1 MSNDN
6 SLLEYSE
13 IVMKMFNSED
23 EGFEFYNDY
32 AYEKGFGVRKDY
44 CEWDSGHNEKT
55 LRKFVCSCEG
65 FRAEKHLTREI
76 KMRRSR
82 NITRCGCPA
91 KLVIALDHNTEQWYV
106 KDFIDEHNHSMIE
119 PDLSC
124 FLRSHRRI
132 SDEQKAEIVLLQI
145 SGIRKHQ
152 IMDIMLKRY
161 GGYDRVGFTSRDLY
175 NFLHRNKLQ
184 TLSPGDAQ
192 TLINYMIV
200 QKRRDPD
207 FSFQYKRDGRGH
219 LTGVLWCDFESQKD
233 YRAFGDVVVF
243 DGTYKTNKYNLP
255 LVPFVG
261 VNHHKSTVLFACGVV
276 AHEDTKSYVWLLRS
290 FSDAMSQKHPVSVIT
305 DGDLAMQKAISIVW
319 PNASHRLCGWHIENN
334 IVSNIKD
341 AEVKEGIRCFLYDR
355 CSIEEIEKKWLEF
368 LKKNEVTDKDS
379 WLYQMYERRKVWCA
393 AYHASKRYLGLRSN
407 QRSES
412 LHSRIQFNLD
422 RKMSLV
428 ELLQHFDNT
437 VQKLRIRQANLDFEA
452 SYKPCLEPDT
462 SIIVNEAAERFTPS
476 VYYADVQ
483 YSLKTVSK
491 CFLIEEMDGYNIVE
505 YKVGRVDKGE
515 KQYFVECEICVH
527 EDKVK
532 EISCSCLKLQSLGTP
547 CSHILF
553 VLGLRGE
560 SKLPDCCVLERW
572 TMGAKRGF
580 PPTRK
585 STMYDYSDS
594 VQRYH
599 ELHNISQM
607 TSFAASQSLEAY
619 ERLKRVL
626 EEEAAMILPNRGE
639 GEGGRKRFGP
649 VLTQG
654 GLDDYAESYNV
665 LDPICVPGRGAPK
678 KKMKSSSD
686 KSNKK
691 CTLCKEEGHNRRTCY
706 LRDEETMLPEDVLDI

>member
-106 KDFIDEHNHSMIE
+106 KDFIDGHNHSMIE

-219 LTGVLWCDFESQKD
+219 LTGVLWCDFESQMD

-276 AHEDTKSYVWLLRS
+276 AHEDTESYVWLLRA

-379 WLYQMYERRKVWCA
+379 WLYQMYERRQVWCA
-393 AYHASKRYLGLRSN
+393 AYHASTRYLGLRSN

-452 SYKPCLEPDT
+452 SYKPCLEPDA

-491 CFLIEEMDGYNIVE
+491 S
-505 YKVGRVDKGE
+505 R
-515 KQYFVECEICVH
+515 
-527 EDKVK
+527 
-532 EISCSCLKLQSLGTP
+532 
-547 CSHILF
+547 
-553 VLGLRGE
+553 
-560 SKLPDCCVLERW
+560 
-572 TMGAKRGF
+572 
-580 PPTRK
+580 
-585 STMYDYSDS
+585 S
-594 VQRYH
+594 V
-599 ELHNISQM
+599 
-607 TSFAASQSLEAY
+607 F
-619 ERLKRVL
+619 
-626 EEEAAMILPNRGE
+626 
-639 GEGGRKRFGP
+639 
-649 VLTQG
+649 
-654 GLDDYAESYNV
+654 
-665 LDPICVPGRGAPK
+665 
-678 KKMKSSSD
+678 
-686 KSNKK
+686 
-691 CTLCKEEGHNRRTCY
+691 
-706 LRDEETMLPEDVLDI
+706 